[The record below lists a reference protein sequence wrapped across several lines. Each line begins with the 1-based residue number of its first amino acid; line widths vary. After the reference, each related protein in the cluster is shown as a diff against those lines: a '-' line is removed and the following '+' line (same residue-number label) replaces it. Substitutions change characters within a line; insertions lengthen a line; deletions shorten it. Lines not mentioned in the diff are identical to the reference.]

1 MSDRPPLTELQI
13 AILSVLWD
21 RDEATSAEVRSALEP
36 DRSLALTTVTTLLGR
51 LEKKGVV
58 AHERQGR
65 RYLYRATV
73 TRGSVQRSM
82 VSDLTDVLFDG
93 DPARLVGH
101 VLENGHLGRDG
112 IERLRLLLDEHRAES
127 LEDES
132 SLA

>member
-21 RDEATSAEVRSALEP
+21 RGEATSAEVRSALEP
-36 DRSLALTTVTTLLGR
+36 GRCLALTTVTTLLGR
-51 LEKKGVV
+51 LERKEVV
-58 AHERQGR
+58 AHEREGR

-73 TRGSVQRSM
+73 TRDSVQREM

-101 VLENGHLGRDG
+101 VLETGDLGTEG
-112 IERLRLLLDEHRAES
+112 IERLRLLLDEHRERS
-127 LEDES
+127 LDGEGRR
-132 SLA
+132 A